1 MYRPPRRSLTLA
13 GFGLGLALGS
23 NFWPLLCDAAPDPQP
38 SSSERRQAAAKLEAV
53 RARIGALTKRRAT
66 ELAERSSIDA
76 RLREADLAITA
87 KRRSV
92 DALRG
97 AVADAE
103 RRRAE
108 ARAAQAR
115 TQVAL
120 DAQDAALA
128 GQVVAAYR
136 LKEEQPLKILLRAT
150 NPGAL
155 GRSLTY
161 YGYFAR
167 ERAAQIEAIRERREQ
182 LATLAAE
189 IEQQSAKLAAL
200 QEASRRELGEL
211 ERARGE
217 RAVALA
223 AATRELKDRDAEM
236 SELKRQEQSVES
248 LLAELASVLED
259 FPTETHQPFAEL
271 RGRLP
276 WPVSGHLV
284 AHPHDFPNGVVI
296 EAAQGAKVRAP
307 YSGRVVYADWLPGL
321 GLLLI
326 IGHGGGYM
334 SLYGHAEVLYRA
346 VGDWVAPGDVVAG
359 LGDAQGRPGELYFE
373 LRQGRKPLDAKLWL
387 KTAP

>member
-1 MYRPPRRSLTLA
+1 MKLSPRLCWKLA
-13 GFGLGLALGS
+13 VLGLSLA
-23 NFWPLLCDAAPDPQP
+23 PVLCGAGPDPRP
-38 SSSERRQAAAKLEAV
+38 SSPEGRQAAAKLEAL
-53 RARIGALTKRRAT
+53 RARIQELTKRRAT
-66 ELAERSSIDA
+66 ELARHSSIDA

-87 KRRSV
+87 KRR
-92 DALRG
+92 ALDELR
-97 AVADAE
+97 AAIAAAE

-108 ARAAQAR
+108 SRAAQAR
-115 TQVAL
+115 VQSELGAE
-120 DAQDAALA
+120 QAALA

-136 LKEEQPLKILLRAT
+136 LAGRQQLKILLHAT
-150 NPGAL
+150 DPGTL
-155 GRSLTY
+155 GRSLAY

-167 ERAAQIEAIRERREQ
+167 ERAAQIAAIRERREQ
-182 LATLAAE
+182 LAALSAD
-189 IEQQSAKLAAL
+189 IEQQAAKLATL
-200 QEASRRELGEL
+200 EDENRRELGEL

-217 RAVALA
+217 RTLALA
-223 AATRELKDRDAEM
+223 ASNRELETRAAEM
-236 SELKRQEQSVES
+236 ADLKRQERAVES
-248 LLAELASVLED
+248 LLTELANAMGD
-259 FPTETHQPFAEL
+259 FPTDTHEPFGEL

-276 WPVSGHLV
+276 WPVPGHLV

-326 IGHGGGYM
+326 IGHSGGYM

-359 LGDAQGRPGELYFE
+359 LSETEGRGGQLYFE